1 MKVFVPYR
9 GVYHPALTA
18 IEKDRLC
25 QGGDV
30 ELRGNLREG
39 DVFILRWG
47 AEPFIVQCTR
57 SSGGLFTLRRMTAE
71 ELFLCITREDD
82 YLEDGDRQK
91 DCWPNH
97 LE

>member
-9 GVYHPALTA
+9 GVYPPALTA

-39 DVFILRWG
+39 DAFILRWE
-47 AEPFIVQCTR
+47 AEPFHQASAKIRIYHGRHFQR
-57 SSGGLFTLRRMTAE
+57 F
-71 ELFLCITREDD
+71 
-82 YLEDGDRQK
+82 
-91 DCWPNH
+91 
-97 LE
+97 